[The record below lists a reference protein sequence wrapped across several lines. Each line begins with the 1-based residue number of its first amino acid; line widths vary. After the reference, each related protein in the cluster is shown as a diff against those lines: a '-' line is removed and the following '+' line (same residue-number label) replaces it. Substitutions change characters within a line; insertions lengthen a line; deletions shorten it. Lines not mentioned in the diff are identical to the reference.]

1 MTAYENDV
9 LIIPKKYK
17 KMSVSELKKEEQKLT
32 FIFKADFKS
41 KLNIALKEASETEY
55 WIELLWRTQ
64 YINEAAAK
72 SILADCVELIKLLTS
87 IIKHITKEQQK
98 Q

>member
-41 KLNIALKEASETEY
+41 KGTGFVRCLFFWN
-55 WIELLWRTQ
+55 LLSLPGR
-64 YINEAAAK
+64 
-72 SILADCVELIKLLTS
+72 KLSLYF
-87 IIKHITKEQQK
+87 
-98 Q
+98 

>member
-17 KMSVSELKKEEQKLT
+17 KMSVSELKKEKQKLT

-41 KLNIALKEASETEY
+41 KGTGFVRCLVVLEACVTSRKETVT
-55 WIELLWRTQ
+55 L
-64 YINEAAAK
+64 
-72 SILADCVELIKLLTS
+72 LLTC
-87 IIKHITKEQQK
+87 IARIMRH
-98 Q
+98 

>member
-41 KLNIALKEASETEY
+41 KGTGFVRCFFLESFVTSRKETVT
-55 WIELLWRTQ
+55 L
-64 YINEAAAK
+64 
-72 SILADCVELIKLLTS
+72 LLTC
-87 IIKHITKEQQK
+87 IARIMRH
-98 Q
+98 

>member
-17 KMSVSELKKEEQKLT
+17 KMSVSELKKEEQKLWKKIKSSKSQQKKKEKQKLT

-41 KLNIALKEASETEY
+41 KGTGFV
-55 WIELLWRTQ
+55 R
-64 YINEAAAK
+64 
-72 SILADCVELIKLLTS
+72 
-87 IIKHITKEQQK
+87 
-98 Q
+98 

>member
-17 KMSVSELKKEEQKLT
+17 KMSVSELKKEKQKLT

-41 KLNIALKEASETEY
+41 KGTGFVRCLVFWN
-55 WIELLWRTQ
+55 LLSLPGR
-64 YINEAAAK
+64 
-72 SILADCVELIKLLTS
+72 KLSLYF
-87 IIKHITKEQQK
+87 
-98 Q
+98 

>member
-17 KMSVSELKKEEQKLT
+17 KMSVSELKKEKQKLT

-41 KLNIALKEASETEY
+41 KGTGFVRCLVFLESFVTSRKETVT
-55 WIELLWRTQ
+55 L
-64 YINEAAAK
+64 
-72 SILADCVELIKLLTS
+72 LLTC
-87 IIKHITKEQQK
+87 IARIMRH
-98 Q
+98 

>member
-41 KLNIALKEASETEY
+41 KGTGFVRCLFFLESFVTSRKETVT
-55 WIELLWRTQ
+55 L
-64 YINEAAAK
+64 
-72 SILADCVELIKLLTS
+72 LLTC
-87 IIKHITKEQQK
+87 IARIMRH
-98 Q
+98 

>member
-32 FIFKADFKS
+32 FILKQILNQKALDS
-41 KLNIALKEASETEY
+41 SGALFFGTFCHFPEGNCHFTSDLHCPYNETLRY
-55 WIELLWRTQ
+55 FNRGG
-64 YINEAAAK
+64 
-72 SILADCVELIKLLTS
+72 
-87 IIKHITKEQQK
+87 
-98 Q
+98 

>member
-41 KLNIALKEASETEY
+41 KGTGFVRCLVFWN
-55 WIELLWRTQ
+55 LLSLPGR
-64 YINEAAAK
+64 
-72 SILADCVELIKLLTS
+72 KLSLYF
-87 IIKHITKEQQK
+87 
-98 Q
+98 

>member
-17 KMSVSELKKEEQKLT
+17 KMSVSELKKEEQKLWEKKVLNHSKRKKEKQKLT

-41 KLNIALKEASETEY
+41 KGTGFVRCLVFLEPFP
-55 WIELLWRTQ
+55 LLAT
-64 YINEAAAK
+64 
-72 SILADCVELIKLLTS
+72 
-87 IIKHITKEQQK
+87 HI
-98 Q
+98 

>member
-41 KLNIALKEASETEY
+41 KGTGFVRCLVFLEPFVISRKETVT
-55 WIELLWRTQ
+55 L
-64 YINEAAAK
+64 
-72 SILADCVELIKLLTS
+72 LLTC
-87 IIKHITKEQQK
+87 IARIMRH
-98 Q
+98 

>member
-41 KLNIALKEASETEY
+41 KGTGFVRCLVFLEPFVASRKETVT
-55 WIELLWRTQ
+55 L
-64 YINEAAAK
+64 
-72 SILADCVELIKLLTS
+72 LLTS
-87 IIKHITKEQQK
+87 VARIMKH
-98 Q
+98 

>member
-41 KLNIALKEASETEY
+41 KGTGFVRCLVFLEPFVTSRKETVT
-55 WIELLWRTQ
+55 L
-64 YINEAAAK
+64 
-72 SILADCVELIKLLTS
+72 LLTC
-87 IIKHITKEQQK
+87 IARIMRN
-98 Q
+98 

>member
-32 FIFKADFKS
+32 FFLKQILNQKALDSSGALFFWNLLS
-41 KLNIALKEASETEY
+41 LPGRKLSLY
-55 WIELLWRTQ
+55 F
-64 YINEAAAK
+64 
-72 SILADCVELIKLLTS
+72 
-87 IIKHITKEQQK
+87 
-98 Q
+98 

>member
-32 FIFKADFKS
+32 FISNADFKS
-41 KLNIALKEASETEY
+41 KGTGFVRCLVFWN
-55 WIELLWRTQ
+55 LLSLPGR
-64 YINEAAAK
+64 
-72 SILADCVELIKLLTS
+72 KLSLYF
-87 IIKHITKEQQK
+87 
-98 Q
+98 

>member
-41 KLNIALKEASETEY
+41 KGTGFVRCLVFFGTFCHFPEGNCHFTSDLHCPYNET
-55 WIELLWRTQ
+55 LR
-64 YINEAAAK
+64 NFNRGG
-72 SILADCVELIKLLTS
+72 
-87 IIKHITKEQQK
+87 
-98 Q
+98 

>member
-17 KMSVSELKKEEQKLT
+17 KMSVSELKKEKQKLT

-41 KLNIALKEASETEY
+41 KGT
-55 WIELLWRTQ
+55 
-64 YINEAAAK
+64 
-72 SILADCVELIKLLTS
+72 
-87 IIKHITKEQQK
+87 
-98 Q
+98 

>member
-41 KLNIALKEASETEY
+41 KGTGFVQCLVFLEPFVTSRKETVT
-55 WIELLWRTQ
+55 L
-64 YINEAAAK
+64 
-72 SILADCVELIKLLTS
+72 LLTC
-87 IIKHITKEQQK
+87 IARIMRH
-98 Q
+98 